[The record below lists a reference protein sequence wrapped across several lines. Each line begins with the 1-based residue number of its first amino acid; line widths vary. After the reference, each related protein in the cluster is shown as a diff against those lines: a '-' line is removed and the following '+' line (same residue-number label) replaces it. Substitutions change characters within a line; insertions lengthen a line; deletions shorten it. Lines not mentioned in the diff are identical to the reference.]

1 MTTVKEIE
9 RAVLQL
15 SQEELATFREWFEE
29 FNAQEWDKQIE
40 ADVQAGKLNK
50 LIEKAREDYRT
61 GNYRELW
68 DIISVRIP
76 GVYAWV
82 CPVDGEASF
91 LPDTVDE
98 LIATVRELKETAERA
113 QKRRSEFTEYFVSV
127 G

>member
-1 MTTVKEIE
+1 MSEKENPAPICGKHQVSKEWRETTFEYKE
-9 RAVLQL
+9 
-15 SQEELATFREWFEE
+15 
-29 FNAQEWDKQIE
+29 N
-40 ADVQAGKLNK
+40 G
-50 LIEKAREDYRT
+50 
-61 GNYRELW
+61 
-68 DIISVRIP
+68 ISIRIP

-91 LPDTVDE
+91 LPETVDE